1 MKGISSRHSHAQLIA
16 FRIALHLHSLITV
29 ITSIM
34 VQIARFSRTVLLL
47 VALFALAS
55 LLAQPASAA
64 PVPGNPYERL
74 QPHKTMGQFLS
85 KPLKTSPWSK
95 IKK

>member
-1 MKGISSRHSHAQLIA
+1 
-16 FRIALHLHSLITV
+16 
-29 ITSIM
+29 M
-34 VQIARFSRTVLLL
+34 VQIARSSRTVLLL

-95 IKK
+95 IKKLFNIFPKKY